1 MHCGLAFSDH
11 EDEGLDFSDF
21 DEDDED
27 DEDEDGTDHD
37 DDDDEEDDDDDD
49 DDDGLTIGPDYFGN
63 SFGYDGDDQMS
74 WATILYH
81 GGRFADEDDEGGTPF
96 WDDEAEEDF
105 DRDSD
110 EETDE
115 DDLSDEDDDEE
126 TDSFIDSRS
135 ETEILAEGEDG
146 ETSDISVPY
155 PVRANNYYTQPDS
168 SMSQDNEDSADE
180 EEIMPRRSRLPQR
193 HQRVAVDTD
202 EENGESDGTVRNTTT
217 TEGSSSSSQSQQ
229 APPVTR
235 RRTRNAVYISD
246 DD

>member
-21 DEDDED
+21 DEDDDD

-37 DDDDEEDDDDDD
+37 HEDDEDDDDDD
-49 DDDGLTIGPDYFGN
+49 GEGLTIRRDYFEN
-63 SFGYDGDDQMS
+63 PFGYDRDDQLS
-74 WATILYH
+74 WAGILYH
-81 GGRFADEDDEGGTPF
+81 GGPFTDEADEGGTPF
-96 WDDEAEEDF
+96 WDDEAEEDS

-115 DDLSDEDDDEE
+115 DDLEDEDDDEE
-126 TDSFIDSRS
+126 ADSFIDSRS

-168 SMSQDNEDSADE
+168 SMNHDNEDSPDE
-180 EEIMPRRSRLPQR
+180 EETVPRRPRL
-193 HQRVAVDTD
+193 
-202 EENGESDGTVRNTTT
+202 S
-217 TEGSSSSSQSQQ
+217 
-229 APPVTR
+229 
-235 RRTRNAVYISD
+235 
-246 DD
+246 